1 MGARRGAEL
10 GVGSATGT
18 PLTAA
23 LLPAV
28 SPAELA
34 RSGFWEYLSQ
44 LTSDKESPE
53 HGQSSKLGSDSV

>member
-1 MGARRGAEL
+1 M
-10 GVGSATGT
+10 GSALAA
-18 PLTAA
+18 PLTTA

-44 LTSDKESPE
+44 LTSDKDSPE
-53 HGQSSKLGSDSV
+53 HGQSSKLGSDIT